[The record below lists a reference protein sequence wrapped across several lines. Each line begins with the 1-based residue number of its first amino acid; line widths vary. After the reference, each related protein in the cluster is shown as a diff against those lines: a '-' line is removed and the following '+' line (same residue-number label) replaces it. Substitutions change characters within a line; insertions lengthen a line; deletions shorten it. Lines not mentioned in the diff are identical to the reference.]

1 VSCFSWF
8 KIYSLKLVLSLV
20 KTLLRFCKSA
30 EKMAKQ
36 AAMKAMKA
44 VKAGAKPTPKPKNA
58 KKSKDDS
65 KKATKAKAAKRSKQ
79 AWLASPGM
87 NIPHVVPIK
96 TLGMTEVTIEMTMAQ
111 RMNEESIPQ
120 VRGTLMN
127 VPWKLGTTKEGFVH
141 WKIDKDRLKGWL
153 KKEKSKLVQAL
164 FRQQLVDAKKIGMLF

>member
-1 VSCFSWF
+1 
-8 KIYSLKLVLSLV
+8 
-20 KTLLRFCKSA
+20 
-30 EKMAKQ
+30 MAKQ

-44 VKAGAKPTPKPKNA
+44 VKAKPKNA
-58 KKSKDDS
+58 KKSKA
-65 KKATKAKAAKRSKQ
+65 KATKATKAKATKARSKQ
-79 AWLASPGM
+79 AWLASAPM

-141 WKIDKDRLKGWL
+141 WKIDKERLKGWL